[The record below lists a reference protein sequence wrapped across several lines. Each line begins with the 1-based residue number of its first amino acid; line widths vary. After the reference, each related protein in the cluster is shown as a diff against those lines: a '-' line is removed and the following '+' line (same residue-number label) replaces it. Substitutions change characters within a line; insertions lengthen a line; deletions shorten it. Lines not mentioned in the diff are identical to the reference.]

1 MISLLVLIGG
11 TLTIVLG
18 EPVRVREPVKVVG
31 QVGQQTTTLSC
42 ALPQSWSKCTFVK
55 HSGDRQVPSSVSQT
69 LCLFG
74 VIFYSCPFQASCEID
89 NGEQSTQ
96 SCFEFNV
103 NNSKSWLYI
112 DRDNEPP
119 RCFVQISDLQR
130 EHNGTYSCFFE
141 NALTLSRTLES
152 EDKTSDMHKKMDAPH
167 RLPHPLSSNHFRI
180 PSSPVKHFT
189 LTVLIWPSGILVSAL
204 MYINANRTF
213 LCNLPSGSSSLIS
226 QKLEELFSQPFLS
239 GAKIRLLFRDCM
251 IHENVMLFCRAKVFL

>member
-1 MISLLVLIGG
+1 MDNKRQRSLARCLSPGVNAPLSNI
-11 TLTIVLG
+11 
-18 EPVRVREPVKVVG
+18 REI
-31 QVGQQTTTLSC
+31 TRFSFCLS
-42 ALPQSWSKCTFVK
+42 
-55 HSGDRQVPSSVSQT
+55 T

-74 VIFYSCPFQASCEID
+74 AIFYCCPFQASCEID

-152 EDKTSDMHKKMDAPH
+152 EDKTNDMHKKMDAPH

-189 LTVLIWPSGILVSAL
+189 LTVLIWPSGILVSDL
-204 MYINANRTF
+204 TYINTIRTF
-213 LCNLPSGSSSLIS
+213 LCYLHSGSSSLHS
-226 QKLEELFSQPFLS
+226 
-239 GAKIRLLFRDCM
+239 
-251 IHENVMLFCRAKVFL
+251 

>member
-1 MISLLVLIGG
+1 MHLC
-11 TLTIVLG
+11 
-18 EPVRVREPVKVVG
+18 
-31 QVGQQTTTLSC
+31 QTFGRSPGSFFC
-42 ALPQSWSKCTFVK
+42 FS
-55 HSGDRQVPSSVSQT
+55 T

-74 VIFYSCPFQASCEID
+74 AIVYYYCPFQASCEID

-167 RLPHPLSSNHFRI
+167 RLPRPLSSNHFRI
-180 PSSPVKHFT
+180 PSSSVKHFT

-204 MYINANRTF
+204 MNINTNRTF
-213 LCNLPSGSSSLIS
+213 LCNLHSGSSSLVI
-226 QKLEELFSQPFLS
+226 KKIEERILS
-239 GAKIRLLFRDCM
+239 RF
-251 IHENVMLFCRAKVFL
+251 

>member
-1 MISLLVLIGG
+1 MHLC
-11 TLTIVLG
+11 
-18 EPVRVREPVKVVG
+18 
-31 QVGQQTTTLSC
+31 QTFGRSPGSFFCLS
-42 ALPQSWSKCTFVK
+42 
-55 HSGDRQVPSSVSQT
+55 T

-74 VIFYSCPFQASCEID
+74 AIFYYCPFQASCEID

-152 EDKTSDMHKKMDAPH
+152 EDKTSDMRKKMDAPH

-204 MYINANRTF
+204 MYINTNRTF
-213 LCNLPSGSSSLIS
+213 LSNIHSGSSSLVS
-226 QKLEELFSQPFLS
+226 QKLEELFSQPFLRS
-239 GAKIRLLFRDCM
+239 DYCSRIL
-251 IHENVMLFCRAKVFL
+251 

>member
-1 MISLLVLIGG
+1 MDNKRQRSLARCLSPGVNAPLSNI
-11 TLTIVLG
+11 
-18 EPVRVREPVKVVG
+18 REI
-31 QVGQQTTTLSC
+31 TRFSFCLS
-42 ALPQSWSKCTFVK
+42 
-55 HSGDRQVPSSVSQT
+55 T

-74 VIFYSCPFQASCEID
+74 AIFYYCPFQASCEID

-152 EDKTSDMHKKMDAPH
+152 EDKTSDMQKKMDAPH

-204 MYINANRTF
+204 MYINTDRTF
-213 LCNLPSGSSSLIS
+213 FYVIYILAHL
-226 QKLEELFSQPFLS
+226 
-239 GAKIRLLFRDCM
+239 
-251 IHENVMLFCRAKVFL
+251 V

>member
-18 EPVRVREPVKVVG
+18 EPLRVREPVKVVG

-55 HSGDRQVPSSVSQT
+55 HSGDRQVSFFCLST

-74 VIFYSCPFQASCEID
+74 AIFCYCSFQASCEID

-152 EDKTSDMHKKMDAPH
+152 EDKTSDVHKKMDLPH

-204 MYINANRTF
+204 MYIYTNRSF
-213 LCNLPSGSSSLIS
+213 LCNLYSGSS
-226 QKLEELFSQPFLS
+226 
-239 GAKIRLLFRDCM
+239 RLVSKKF
-251 IHENVMLFCRAKVFL
+251 EW